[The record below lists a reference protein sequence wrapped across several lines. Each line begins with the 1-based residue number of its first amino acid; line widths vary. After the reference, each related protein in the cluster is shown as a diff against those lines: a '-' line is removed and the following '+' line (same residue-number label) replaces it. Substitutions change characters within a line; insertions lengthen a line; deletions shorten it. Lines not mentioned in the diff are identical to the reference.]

1 MKPEEINKTLSLLSD
16 LEEKRK
22 EIHNLL
28 AEMAVSPRLDLLEEI
43 VKDVLDNNVPL
54 QKMGYTEE
62 KIKTT
67 EKESEPQT
75 IMNIINN
82 LISNI
87 KTNPSIKI
95 IYIKLFLDRF
105 HEISD
110 QDKAAILQDV
120 KDVDPDKLKDKL
132 LPLVSVFEL
141 DK

>member
-22 EIHNLL
+22 EIHNQLV
-28 AEMAVSPRLDLLEEI
+28 EMSVSPRLELLEETL
-43 VKDVLDNNVPL
+43 KDILDNNVPL
-54 QKMGYTEE
+54 QEMGYTQE
-62 KIKTT
+62 KVKAT

-75 IMNIINN
+75 IMNIIDN
-82 LISNI
+82 LIANI

-120 KDVDPDKLKDKL
+120 KDIDPDKLKNKL

>member
-16 LEEKRK
+16 LEEKRQ
-22 EIHNLL
+22 EIHNRL
-28 AEMAVSPRLDLLEEI
+28 AEMSVSPRLDLLEDI

-54 QKMGYTEE
+54 QKMGYTQEE
-62 KIKTT
+62 IKTT